1 MLGELNKDQIEQV
14 LQTQAIGRIGIH
26 ADERRYV
33 VPVTYVFDKDSVY
46 AHLREGLKIRMM
58 RKNPRVPAVVFRIK
72 LGEATSRFEK
82 I

>member
-1 MLGELNKDQIEQV
+1 MLGELNKYQIEQV

-46 AHLREGLKIRMM
+46 AHSREGLKIRMM
-58 RKNPRVPAVVFRIK
+58 CIDHR
-72 LGEATSRFEK
+72 TSCNTSFINLK
-82 I
+82 